1 MDINELNSVFF
12 SGNTT
17 EENKNQLLCK
27 LIDSLYVS
35 VEKFPDESEMAA
47 ILETYG
53 TLPLTAII
61 NDLQDFTYITTT
73 SNASN
78 IFGRHRSLKSTLNII
93 LNKLKT
99 INNVRITRYV

>member
-1 MDINELNSVFF
+1 MDINELNAVFF

-61 NDLQDFTYITTT
+61 NDLQDFTYITT
-73 SNASN
+73 SRGSN
-78 IFGRHRSLKSTLNII
+78 IFGTHRCLNSTLNVI
-93 LNKLKT
+93 LNKLKN

>member
-27 LIDSLYVS
+27 LIDSLYVN

-53 TLPLTAII
+53 TLPLTTII
-61 NDLQDFTYITTT
+61 NDLQDFTYTTT

-78 IFGRHRSLKSTLNII
+78 IFGRHRSLNSTLNII

>member
-17 EENKNQLLCK
+17 EKNKNQLLCK

-53 TLPLTAII
+53 TLPLTAIV
-61 NDLQDFTYITTT
+61 NDLQDFTYTTT

-78 IFGRHRSLKSTLNII
+78 IFGRHHSLNSTLNII

-99 INNVRITRYV
+99 INNVRITHYV

>member
-1 MDINELNSVFF
+1 MDINELNSIFF
-12 SGNTT
+12 SGNTA

-61 NDLQDFTYITTT
+61 NDLQDFTYTTT
-73 SNASN
+73 SHGSN
-78 IFGRHRSLKSTLNII
+78 IFGRHRSLNSTLNII

>member
-35 VEKFPDESEMAA
+35 VEKFPDESEIAA

-53 TLPLTAII
+53 TLPLTAIV
-61 NDLQDFTYITTT
+61 NDLQDFTYITT
-73 SNASN
+73 SHGSN
-78 IFGRHRSLKSTLNII
+78 IFGRHRSLNSTLNII

>member
-17 EENKNQLLCK
+17 EGNKNQILCK
-27 LIDSLYVS
+27 LVDSLYVS
-35 VEKFPDESEMAA
+35 VEKFPDESEIAA
-47 ILETYG
+47 ILETYS

-61 NDLQDFTYITTT
+61 NDFQDFTYTTT
-73 SNASN
+73 SHGSN
-78 IFGRHRSLKSTLNII
+78 IFGIHRSLNSTLNII

>member
-47 ILETYG
+47 ILEMYG
-53 TLPLTAII
+53 TLPLTAIV
-61 NDLQDFTYITTT
+61 NDLQDFTYTTT
-73 SNASN
+73 SHESN
-78 IFGRHRSLKSTLNII
+78 IFGIHRNLNSTLNII

>member
-1 MDINELNSVFF
+1 MDINELNAVFF

-61 NDLQDFTYITTT
+61 NDLQDFTYTT
-73 SNASN
+73 SHGSN
-78 IFGRHRSLKSTLNII
+78 IFGRHRSLNSTLNII

>member
-1 MDINELNSVFF
+1 MDINELNAVFF
-12 SGNTT
+12 SGNTA

-35 VEKFPDESEMAA
+35 VDKFPDESEMAA

-61 NDLQDFTYITTT
+61 NDLQDFTYTTT
-73 SNASN
+73 SYGSN
-78 IFGRHRSLKSTLNII
+78 IFVRDRSLNRTLNII

>member
-61 NDLQDFTYITTT
+61 NDLQDFTYNTT
-73 SNASN
+73 SRGSN
-78 IFGRHRSLKSTLNII
+78 IFGTHRSLNSTLNII

>member
-61 NDLQDFTYITTT
+61 NDLQDFTYTTT
-73 SNASN
+73 SRESN
-78 IFGRHRSLKSTLNII
+78 IFGRHRSLNSTLNVI
-93 LNKLKT
+93 LNKLKN

>member
-61 NDLQDFTYITTT
+61 NDLQDFTYTTT
-73 SNASN
+73 SRESN
-78 IFGRHRSLKSTLNII
+78 IFGTHRSLNSTLNVI
-93 LNKLKT
+93 LNKLKN

>member
-1 MDINELNSVFF
+1 MDINELNAVFF

-35 VEKFPDESEMAA
+35 VKKFPDESEMAA

-53 TLPLTAII
+53 TLPLTTII

-78 IFGRHRSLKSTLNII
+78 IFGRHRSLNSTLNII